1 MKYVNGISDY
11 GIMYCYCSDLM
22 LVGYC
27 DADWAGSADDRK
39 SISGGCFYLGNNFI
53 LWFSKKQNCV
63 FLFTAEAEYIAAGSS
78 CL

>member
-1 MKYVNGISDY
+1 
-11 GIMYCYCSDLM
+11 M

-27 DADWAGSADDRK
+27 DADWVGSADDRK